1 VKGGR
6 RWIWITG
13 AAVSV
18 SLLALALGSVFP
30 QSPGPVREAA
40 ETISRPFQRVYA
52 LAGEQ
57 ARRVLG
63 YFASVD
69 ALREE
74 NTALR
79 EENLRLTR
87 EARLGELA
95 QGENTRLRALLDL
108 EEGQNALHLTDAW
121 VLSRGADPWRAEVTL
136 DKGSDA
142 GLREGQCVVD
152 QTKALIGR
160 IAEVGEQWARVT
172 LITDPA
178 FTLAA
183 QGSKT
188 EGLGALSGRLDRME
202 QGELIFTHLSPGTG
216 VQLGEGV
223 LTFAQGGRYPPGLLV
238 GTITSLEEDPGGLR
252 STGVVTPSADLS
264 SLGQVFVVTAWG
276 TAS

>member
-1 VKGGR
+1 M
-6 RWIWITG
+6 
-13 AAVSV
+13 
-18 SLLALALGSVFP
+18 
-30 QSPGPVREAA
+30 
-40 ETISRPFQRVYA
+40 
-52 LAGEQ
+52 
-57 ARRVLG
+57 
-63 YFASVD
+63 
-69 ALREE
+69 
-74 NTALR
+74 
-79 EENLRLTR
+79 
-87 EARLGELA
+87 
-95 QGENTRLRALLDL
+95 
-108 EEGQNALHLTDAW
+108 
-121 VLSRGADPWRAEVTL
+121 
-136 DKGSDA
+136 
-142 GLREGQCVVD
+142 VD

-160 IAEVGEQWARVT
+160 IAVVGEKWARVT

-202 QGELIFTHLSPGTG
+202 QGELIFTPLSPGTG

-238 GTITSLEEDPGGLR
+238 GTVTSLEEDPGGLR